1 LGRDPKELP
10 DDKLLEARDRLERM
24 GFPVA
29 GLSPDQIRQ
38 AMIERAES
46 FERDAPTTAAQAA
59 KIILDGVRRK
69 RWRILVG
76 RDAEVLDRLVR
87 EAPEDA
93 YGEAFMQR
101 LAAETTWRLG
111 S

>member
-1 LGRDPKELP
+1 LQQLADAFRDNAPMT
-10 DDKLLEARDRLERM
+10 A
-24 GFPVA
+24 
-29 GLSPDQIRQ
+29 
-38 AMIERAES
+38 AE
-46 FERDAPTTAAQAA
+46 AAQA
-59 KIILDGVRRK
+59 ILDGVRAE

-87 EAPEDA
+87 ERPEEA

-101 LAAETTWRLG
+101 LLAETPWGLG